1 MSLRLPPTPIADPGP
16 GDAAADATLLGASA
30 SSPVDVDMSPMMS
43 TAKIGRT
50 RAQASRSDVWWD
62 MDEVKMVIV
71 GKEVRCGA
79 ICNYCKICLS
89 APSTGGTGHLLHH
102 IR

>member
-1 MSLRLPPTPIADPGP
+1 
-16 GDAAADATLLGASA
+16 
-30 SSPVDVDMSPMMS
+30 
-43 TAKIGRT
+43 
-50 RAQASRSDVWWD
+50 
-62 MDEVKMVIV
+62 VKMVIV

-89 APSTGGTGHLLHH
+89 APSTGGTGHLLRH